1 MSLPSHLEQLV
12 TIRDEARVL
21 VQCADDHE
29 DQVQALVAAADSH
42 VRHAEEALSDA
53 LAGTQRSV
61 EHLLFLLSAQLRK
74 SQDDADTARALCA
87 GAHEQ
92 RTAAGIL
99 LTHLDRDIRAASQ
112 MQLDSRRDAV
122 LVVDDHGQVR
132 EVIAEVLRGAGFVV
146 RTAAN
151 GLEGLLAAYE
161 MLPAVI
167 VMDLAMPVLDGIE
180 ATRLIKATEATR
192 QARVIAYTGNA
203 QLDSSLMQ
211 TLFTAVVRKPAT
223 PADLLATVQQVARL

>member
-1 MSLPSHLEQLV
+1 MSLPSHLEQLA

-21 VQCADDHE
+21 VQRVDDHE
-29 DQVQALVAAADSH
+29 DQVQALVAAAERH
-42 VRHAEEALSDA
+42 VQHAEEALSEA
-53 LAGTQRSV
+53 FAGTDRSV

-74 SQDDADTARALCA
+74 SQDDAGTARELYA
-87 GAHEQ
+87 GALEQ
-92 RTAAGIL
+92 RMAAGIL
-99 LTHLDRDIRAASQ
+99 LIHLERAIRAASQ
-112 MQLDSRRDAV
+112 MAPVSRGDGV
-122 LVVDDHGQVR
+122 LVVDDYGQVR
-132 EVIAEVLRGAGFVV
+132 EVIAEVLRNAGFVV

-161 MLPAVI
+161 MQPAVI

-180 ATRLIKATEATR
+180 ATRLIKATDATR

-203 QLDSSLMQ
+203 QLDKSLMQ

-223 PADLLATVQQVARL
+223 PDDLLATVQQVARL